1 MYKSTTQF
9 NKSFLCLIG
18 IILLLSSFLFTSIST
33 VSAATN
39 ASKYSDVLV
48 DLLTDETFDPLAYTL
63 NEQDNSLQVIQI
75 AESNEGELFI
85 YVYQPSGASRDFR
98 ATSINISTSIGNNFM
113 PVNYR
118 LEYLNSNGV
127 FYKYRVVDFT
137 VLPDNLRYYSI
148 ISIFRPWVEGID
160 EPASEGQTI
169 SETPFEVGKLYTA
182 TTVNGVVS
190 YTCQA
195 TETIEVVSKVVG
207 FIRYDNGFTF
217 YNQACDSHYVAF
229 STDRPMDKLM
239 EATVEFWYQDVT
251 YHINLT
257 GTHRY
262 WESEPYFKT
271 VNLSDIETGS
281 NSAHGWFAT
290 QYEWQR
296 IESVSD
302 FKAGLQEYEIELT
315 QEAENAL
322 NGKQWVLRF
331 YESDYQLM
339 QSMQIWEE
347 VQEVNDVTILRL
359 KFETNGTVYNLGV
372 VDNKQSGDTNP
383 DNYQPEWW
391 ERLFEYLWK
400 IVVAVLV
407 IITVIVGLPW
417 LVYLLAKCIQY
428 IFKRPN
434 KTKTTKK
441 KGGST

>member
-1 MYKSTTQF
+1 MYQSGKRQL
-9 NKSFLCLIG
+9 NKTLLCLISV
-18 IILLLSSFLFTSIST
+18 ILLLSSFLFTGVSV
-33 VSAATN
+33 VSAASS
-39 ASKYSDVLV
+39 ASKYSDVLA
-48 DLLTDETFDPLAYTL
+48 DLLTDETFDPLAYPL
-63 NEQDNSLQVIQI
+63 NEQDNTLQVIQI
-75 AESNEGELFI
+75 AESSENELFV
-85 YVYQPSGASRDFR
+85 YVYQPSGASKDYR
-98 ATSINISTSIGNNFM
+98 ASSINISTTIGNNFM

-137 VLPDNLRYYSI
+137 VLPDNLRHYSI
-148 ISIFRPWVEGID
+148 ISIFRPWVEGVD

-169 SETPFEVGKLYTA
+169 SEVPFEVGKLYTA
-182 TTVNGVVS
+182 KTVNGVVS
-190 YTCQA
+190 YTCQT

-229 STDRPMDKLM
+229 STDRPMNKLM

-262 WESEPYFKT
+262 SESKPYYKT

-281 NSAHGWFAT
+281 NSAHGWFAPH
-290 QYEWQR
+290 YEWQR

-302 FKAGLQEYEIELT
+302 FKAGLLKDDIKLT
-315 QEAENAL
+315 DEAENAL

-331 YESDYQLM
+331 YESDYQLI

-372 VDNKQSGDTNP
+372 VDNKQTGDSEQ
-383 DNYQPEWW
+383 DNVKPEWW
-391 ERLFEYLWK
+391 EPLLNYMWK
-400 IVVAVLV
+400 IVVGLLTV
-407 IITVIVGLPW
+407 IAIIVGLPW
-417 LVYLLAKCIQY
+417 LIFLLVKCVQL
-428 IFKRPN
+428 IFN
-434 KTKTTKK
+434 SSNETKTTKK
-441 KGGST
+441 TGGG